1 LGRLNSPMA
10 GNGLDIYSGLVA
22 RGFNPVQA
30 AALTGN
36 AQQESSFNPNAVNP
50 TSGAYGLMQ
59 WLGPRRTALNNYA
72 QSTGRSAADPN
83 AQLDFIATEMNGPE
97 AGNVKDFLTAPD
109 VSSANAALKQYLR
122 YGANEGGNR
131 LQYSMAFANGG
142 QGNSM
147 AKSPVPP
154 AQPDTSKA
162 LDDIFGAAPS
172 APGTTSASQPVDAQ
186 TGQSLD
192 AIFGPD
198 AGPPA
203 GARPGSAEY
212 AQWAVQQAKAGNP
225 LPQVSPP
232 PPGVDISGLQDPLSP
247 QARAFASGAVD
258 NMQLFGPMLKNLRNS
273 LNTPQQQMQLDAEDR
288 AAMAAQPVATG
299 EGRVFG
305 TLAPYLAISQLPGGN
320 ALMGTAA
327 DYGLGTAGNLAART
341 AFGGLSAASLEG
353 GDTLARGGTPDE
365 AMHNA
370 LIAGGIGAAAA
381 PVASALGAAGGFATK
396 TAIGAGTGAA
406 IGGGAT
412 LANGGSL
419 QDAGQNAL
427 IGAGAGA
434 GVGAGASVVGTL
446 ANRLMQGGI
455 APEAATLA
463 DKAIN
468 QFGIPLGA
476 ADVSGNPMVK
486 VAKSVVDKMPFSG
499 GTTSNAAQSAA
510 FTHAVANEMGTD
522 ATALTPDIMS
532 ATRDRIGKVFDS
544 VATSVPSIPADTQ
557 FQNDVLQAMQ
567 DAEGSLGA
575 DKMKPFNNQV
585 DNILKTFG
593 SGNAI
598 TGQQFLSL
606 TDKNSVLSKAIANGG
621 DLGNAASGLKDAL
634 FGAMQRAAP
643 PDVLPQLQQARYQWK
658 VMRSIEDNVAKSP
671 DGVLSP
677 PTLMQAVVKN
687 FPNMAYDGAGDMGDL
702 ARIGQRFLKA
712 PGSSQTSE
720 RGVINNLLTGGGLAG
735 IVTAPHIAIPALAGT
750 LGASTAAGAAMRS
763 RWLANS
769 LIRPQSF
776 DPTMN
781 MFTRAAVP
789 AVTPPVQNAL
799 LGPPQ

>member
-1 LGRLNSPMA
+1 MA
-10 GNGLDIYSGLVA
+10 DNGDAVYQGLIA
-22 RGFNPVQA
+22 RGFSAPQA
-30 AALTGN
+30 AVLAGN

-147 AKSPVPP
+147 AKSPVPLAP
-154 AQPDTSKA
+154 PDTSKA
-162 LDDIFGAAPS
+162 LDDIFGATSS
-172 APGTTSASQPVDAQ
+172 AASTSSSQPVDAA
-186 TGQSLD
+186 TGQSLN

-198 AGPPA
+198 TNAFGTTSKPGTPQFAQDAIAYVKAGKPAPIPASGPPPEA
-203 GARPGSAEY
+203 
-212 AQWAVQQAKAGNP
+212 
-225 LPQVSPP
+225 
-232 PPGVDISGLQDPLSP
+232 SP
-247 QARAFASGAVD
+247 QGDVVPGWARAFSENAV
-258 NMQLFGPMLKNLRNS
+258 NSVPIAGPAIHTLRNDLMGPS
-273 LNTPQQQMQLDAEDR
+273 GGAQMDALGQSAL
-288 AAMAAQPVATG
+288 AANPLAAGAG
-299 EGRVFG
+299 SVFG
-305 TLAPYLAISQLPGGN
+305 TVAPFLAVGPETLGAKVL
-320 ALMGTAA
+320 GTAT
-327 DYGLGTAGNLAART
+327 DYGLGTVGNLAART
-341 AFGGLSAASLEG
+341 AADGLSAGAIAA
-353 GDTLARGGTPDE
+353 GDTLARGGSLED
-365 AMHNA
+365 AKHNA
-370 LIAGGIGAAAA
+370 LVGGIVGGAAA
-381 PVASALGAAGGFATK
+381 PVASALGSVGGLIGKSAV
-396 TAIGAGTGAA
+396 GAGAGAA
-406 IGGGAT
+406 LGGGAT

-455 APEAATLA
+455 APDAAALA

-499 GTTSNAAQSAA
+499 GTTSNAAQNAA

-522 ATALTPDIMS
+522 ATALTPDVMS
-532 ATRDRIGKVFDS
+532 ATRDRIGKVFDG

-593 SGNAI
+593 GGNAI

-606 TDKNSVLSKAIANGG
+606 TDKNSILSKAIANGG

-634 FGAMQRAAP
+634 YGAMERAAP
-643 PDVLPQLQQARYQWK
+643 PDVIPALQQARYQWK
-658 VMRSIEDNVAKSP
+658 VMRSIEDNVAKST

-687 FPNMAYDGAGDMGDL
+687 FPNMAYDGAGNMGDL
-702 ARIGQRFLKA
+702 ARIGQRFLKS

-735 IVTAPHIAIPALAGT
+735 LVTAPHIAIPALAGT

-769 LIRPQSF
+769 LIRPQTY

-781 MFTRAAVP
+781 IFTRAAVP

-799 LGPPQ
+799 LGPAQ